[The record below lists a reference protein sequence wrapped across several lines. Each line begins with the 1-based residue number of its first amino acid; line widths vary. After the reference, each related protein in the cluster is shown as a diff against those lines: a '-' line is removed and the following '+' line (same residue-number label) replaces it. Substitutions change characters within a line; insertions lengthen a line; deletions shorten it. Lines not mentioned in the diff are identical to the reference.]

1 MFIPRDKPSST
12 KKRRDP
18 FHSSGR
24 SLQGHE
30 PGECRLGLRQGV
42 GRLGTWDSII
52 IYNILV
58 IYIYIYLYI
67 SNNRYIMCAIFTLIY
82 IYIQSMVCTML
93 CYHKSLGILG
103 DNTLETCCFFL
114 NNLRLYKLVH
124 RLN

>member
-1 MFIPRDKPSST
+1 MFIPRDKPSSA

-18 FHSSGR
+18 FQSSGR

-58 IYIYIYLYI
+58 IYIYTYRITNIYNVCYI
-67 SNNRYIMCAIFTLIY
+67 YINIY
-82 IYIQSMVCTML
+82 IYTEYGVYYVVL
-93 CYHKSLGILG
+93 P
-103 DNTLETCCFFL
+103 
-114 NNLRLYKLVH
+114 
-124 RLN
+124 

>member
-1 MFIPRDKPSST
+1 MFIPRDKPSSV

-52 IYNILV
+52 IYSILI
-58 IYIYIYLYI
+58 IYIA
-67 SNNRYIMCAIFTLIY
+67 NNRYIMRAIY
-82 IYIQSMVCTML
+82 IYRVWCVL
-93 CYHKSLGILG
+93 CCVAISLCGSWG
-103 DNTLETCCFFL
+103 T
-114 NNLRLYKLVH
+114 KH
-124 RLN
+124 